1 MEKERS
7 GRDEAQHVD
16 SGLGLPG
23 SSCSGGGE
31 SFGSWPKE
39 EEGGGKKQRGLTEKN
54 EKKGK
59 ENEEKAGEFPE
70 ISKIRIF
77 VILR

>member
-39 EEGGGKKQRGLTEKN
+39 EEGGGKKQRGLTEK
-54 EKKGK
+54 K
-59 ENEEKAGEFPE
+59 ERRERKTRKRQGSSRKFPKLE
-70 ISKIRIF
+70 Y
-77 VILR
+77 L